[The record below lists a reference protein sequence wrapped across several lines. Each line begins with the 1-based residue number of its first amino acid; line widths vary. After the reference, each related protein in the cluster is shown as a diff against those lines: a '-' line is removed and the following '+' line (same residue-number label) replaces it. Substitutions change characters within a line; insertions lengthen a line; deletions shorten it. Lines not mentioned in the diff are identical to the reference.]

1 MSRMGIGKIPNS
13 VLKRIVLSQ
22 LGVSDPEVLVGPG
35 IGEDAAIISHCGGK
49 LAFKSD
55 PITGSVEEV
64 GFLAVYVNAND
75 IASRGAVPRWF
86 LGCILLPPGSSESDL
101 DRICK
106 QIDSAAKELGIA
118 VVGGHTEV
126 TDGTTRPIVVG
137 SMIGVT
143 KNSRFITTG
152 GSSPGDSVY
161 MTKTA
166 GIEGTVI
173 LSSEPRLEKSLG
185 EGFVK
190 RCKSMLPKV
199 NVVSECM
206 LLADQEGVT
215 SMHDVTEG
223 GILGCAW
230 EIAEASSSGIL
241 IDLSYVR
248 VLEETRLLC
257 AELGLDPFRLMGSGS
272 VLFTVRAGCEASVE
286 KSLSEAGIPHSRIGV
301 MRGLHEGRQFRD
313 LDGRLLSILPPGVD
327 ELWRARTKG

>member
-1 MSRMGIGKIPNS
+1 MTKMGIGKIPNS
-13 VLKRIVLSQ
+13 LLKRIVLSQ
-22 LGVSDPEVLVGPG
+22 LGVGDPDVLVGPG
-35 IGEDAAIISHCGGK
+35 IGEDAAIISHGGGE

-64 GFLAVYVNAND
+64 GILAVYVNAND

-101 DRICK
+101 DRICR
-106 QIDSAAKELGIA
+106 QIDSAAKELRIA

-137 SMIGVT
+137 SMIGVV

-152 GSSPGDSVY
+152 GSSPGDLVY
-161 MTKTA
+161 MTKAA

-173 LSSEPRLEKSLG
+173 LSSDPRIEKSLG
-185 EGFVK
+185 EVFVRK
-190 RCKSMLPKV
+190 CKSMLPKV

-230 EIAEASSSGIL
+230 EIAEASSSGIF
-241 IDLSYVR
+241 IDLSCVR
-248 VLEETRLLC
+248 VLDETWSLC
-257 AELGLDPFRLMGSGS
+257 SELGLDPFRLIGSGA
-272 VLFTVRAGCEASVE
+272 VLFTVRAGSEALVEAS
-286 KSLSEAGIPHSRIGV
+286 LSKAGIQYSRIGV
-301 MRGLHEGRQFRD
+301 IVGPHEGRLFRD
-313 LDGRLLSILPPGVD
+313 LEGRLFSIPPPGSD

>member
-1 MSRMGIGKIPNS
+1 MSRIGIGKIPNS
-13 VLKRIVLSQ
+13 VLKRIVFSQ
-22 LGVSDPEVLVGPG
+22 IGVSDPDVLVGPG
-35 IGEDAAIISHCGGK
+35 IGEDAAIIMHRGEK
-49 LAFKSD
+49 IAFKSD
-55 PITGSVEEV
+55 PITGSAEEV
-64 GFLAVYVNAND
+64 GVLAVYINAND

-101 DRICK
+101 DRICR
-106 QIDSAAKELGIA
+106 QIDSAAKELSIA

-143 KNSRFITTG
+143 KNSRFISTG
-152 GSSPGDSVY
+152 GCSPGDALY
-161 MTKTA
+161 MTKAA

-173 LSSEPRLEKSLG
+173 LSSEPRLIKSLG
-185 EGFVK
+185 EGFAK
-190 RCKSMLPKV
+190 RCKSMLPEVK
-199 NVVSECM
+199 VVSECM

-241 IDLSYVR
+241 IDLSCVR

-272 VLFTVRAGCEASVE
+272 VLFTVRPGWEASVE
-286 KSLSEAGIPHSRIGV
+286 KSLSDSGIPYSRIGV
-301 MRGLHEGRQFRD
+301 IRRAHEGREFRD
-313 LDGRLLSILPPGVD
+313 LDGRLLSIPPPGSD
-327 ELWRARTKG
+327 ELWRALADG

>member
-1 MSRMGIGKIPNS
+1 MSKMGIGKIPNS

-22 LGVSDPEVLVGPG
+22 LGVSDPDVLVGPG
-35 IGEDAAIISHCGGK
+35 IGEDAAIIRHCGGG

-64 GFLAVYVNAND
+64 GTLAVYVNAND

-86 LGCILLPPGSSESDL
+86 LGCILLPQGSGESDL

-143 KNSRFITTG
+143 KNNRFITTG
-152 GSSPGDSVY
+152 GASPGDAVY
-161 MTKTA
+161 MTKAA

-173 LSSEPRLEKSLG
+173 LSSEPKIERSLG
-185 EGFVK
+185 ESFVK

-199 NVVSECM
+199 SVVSECM

-241 IDLSYVR
+241 IDLSCVR
-248 VLEETRLLC
+248 VLEETRSLC
-257 AELGLDPFRLMGSGS
+257 AELDLDPFRLMGSGT
-272 VLFTVRAGCEASVE
+272 VMFTVKAGSEALVE
-286 KSLSEAGIPHSRIGV
+286 KSLSEAGIPYSRIG
-301 MRGLHEGRQFRD
+301 MIREAREGRQFRD
-313 LDGRLLSILPPGVD
+313 MEGGIFSIPPPGSD

>member
-1 MSRMGIGKIPNS
+1 MSKMYIGKIPNS

-22 LGVSDPEVLVGPG
+22 LGVSDPDVLAGPG
-35 IGEDAAIISHCGGK
+35 IGEDAAVIRHGGGK

-64 GFLAVYVNAND
+64 GVLAVYVNAND

-86 LGCILLPPGSSESDL
+86 LGCILLPPGSNEFDL
-101 DRICK
+101 EKICK

-152 GSSPGDSVY
+152 GSSPGDAVY
-161 MTKTA
+161 MTKSA

-173 LSSEPRLEKSLG
+173 LSSDPRIAETFG
-185 EGFVK
+185 DDFVK
-190 RCKSMLPKV
+190 RCKSLLPKV

-206 LLADQEGVT
+206 LLADQEAVT
-215 SMHDVTEG
+215 SIHDVTEG

-241 IDLSYVR
+241 IDLSSVR
-248 VLEETRLLC
+248 VLDETRALC
-257 AELGLDPFRLMGSGS
+257 AELDLDPFRLMGSGS
-272 VLFTVRAGCEASVE
+272 VLFTVRAGGEALVE
-286 KSLSEAGIPHSRIGV
+286 KALSDGGIPHSRIGII
-301 MRGLHEGRQFRD
+301 RGMGEGRQFRD
-313 LDGRLLSILPPGVD
+313 LDGRLFSLPPPGSD
-327 ELWRARTKG
+327 ELWRARAKG